1 MGRRRRPYLPGAVFH
16 LTARTLRREHHF
28 TPELR
33 TTALRA
39 LARVVPR
46 SRTRLLAVAVMS
58 NHLHIVVRQGDRPL
72 HSLMQP
78 FLRGMALRIQEAHGV
93 DGPIFWRPYASQPCL
108 DPSYAR
114 NAIAYTHLNPVRA
127 GLCTDAGDYRWT
139 SHALFAHDE
148 VPKDSDI
155 APLRSVLDAALALPL
170 FASARGRS
178 TAQLHEDY
186 RTFIQWRARVDP
198 DDPGDELLNGAPPL
212 VYTGWAP
219 SLSPFFHPLYDGL
232 AKEEPT
238 GPAVPRLDLA
248 PVAKAALAA
257 EAPGVRIDWI
267 RGRRGG
273 ARAARLRHVVIR
285 RLHAVGFRNVEIAR
299 FIDLSE
305 SAVSRV
311 ICEESLH
318 T

>member
-16 LTARTLRREHHF
+16 LTARTLRREHYF

-33 TTALRA
+33 TRALHT

-58 NHLHIVVRQGDRPL
+58 NHLHIVVRQGERPL

-78 FLRGMALRIQEAHGV
+78 FLRRMALRIQEAHGV

-114 NAIAYTHLNPVRA
+114 NAIAYTHLNPIRA
-127 GLCTDAGDYRWT
+127 GLCADAGDYRWT
-139 SHALFAHDE
+139 SHAMFAHDE
-148 VPKDSDI
+148 VPKGSDI
-155 APLRSVLDAALALPL
+155 APLRSVLDPGVALPL

-178 TAQLHEDY
+178 TAQLREDY
-186 RTFIQWRARVDP
+186 RAFIQWRARVGP
-198 DDPGDELLNGAPPL
+198 DDPGDESLNGAPPL
-212 VYTGWAP
+212 AYTGWAP
-219 SLSPFFHPLYDGL
+219 SLSPFFHPLYDGRPN
-232 AKEEPT
+232 EGPT
-238 GPAVPRLDLA
+238 GPATPRPDLA
-248 PVAKAALAA
+248 AVAKAALAA
-257 EAPGVRIDWI
+257 EAPGVRMDWI

-273 ARAARLRHVVIR
+273 ARAARLRHVIIR
-285 RLHAVGFRNVEIAR
+285 RLHAAGFRNVEIAR
-299 FIDLSE
+299 FIGLSE

-311 ICEESLH
+311 ICKELRH
-318 T
+318 I